1 MYLFDLV
8 YALFSAHGRQSCDVL
23 LCHITIK
30 CVLHVVFWK
39 WIPPKMLA
47 LVTQTSVYHW
57 PTEGD
62 SEPIKMFDRTANLAN
77 NQIINYR
84 CDPSEKWLVLIG
96 IAPVSAERPQLVKGN
111 MQLYSVDQ
119 QHSQALEA
127 HAAAFASFRKP
138 SFTKKQADL
147 FFPPYFADDFPVA
160 MQEDLLCIGWLNS
173 GDLSR
178 DKWNHSYFR

>member
-1 MYLFDLV
+1 MEKPL
-8 YALFSAHGRQSCDVL
+8 L
-23 LCHITIK
+23 LCFLMMTRCNHFLSLEAQVPGTSQDHLQIFNIEAK
-30 CVLHVVFWK
+30 QK
-39 WIPPKMLA
+39 MKSYQMPEQMLA

-127 HAAAFASFRKP
+127 HAAAFASFRGRSRLLRRNKP
-138 SFTKKQADL
+138 ISSFLHILLMISQLQCRKI
-147 FFPPYFADDFPVA
+147 YFVLD
-160 MQEDLLCIGWLNS
+160 G
-173 GDLSR
+173 
-178 DKWNHSYFR
+178 

>member
-1 MYLFDLV
+1 MEKPL
-8 YALFSAHGRQSCDVL
+8 L
-23 LCHITIK
+23 LCFLMMTRCNHFLSLEAQVPGTSQDHLQIFNIEAK
-30 CVLHVVFWK
+30 QK
-39 WIPPKMLA
+39 MKSYQMPEQMLA

-127 HAAAFASFRKP
+127 HAAAFASFRIP
-138 SFTKKQADL
+138 GNERDSILISFATKSSNAGQVTSKLRA
-147 FFPPYFADDFPVA
+147 VRIR
-160 MQEDLLCIGWLNS
+160 IGIA
-173 GDLSR
+173 
-178 DKWNHSYFR
+178 Y